1 MYTHMKKL
9 WIILIVSS
17 TTVSLAIGHS
27 SSMTHNHAHPHEN
40 QSHES
45 SWLLSLCASF
55 VVSLLSFS
63 GAMLL
68 YKNMGTKM
76 SLLFTSLAIGS
87 LLGETFFHLFPTIYH
102 HEAHGAHSH
111 DVTNHSE
118 NHEHDNN
125 LEYEVYSSVII
136 LGYMVCFV
144 TEMIIRYRQHMNDV
158 YETLAA
164 NMQSNQQSSKKA
176 AHYSHSDLHGKIKA
190 FGWLNLFS
198 DGIHNFMDG
207 MGLAGAFNISASL
220 GFATTLCICL
230 HELPQEMSDFAVL
243 LNAGFSVKR
252 ALIFNFF
259 SGVVAVIGCFVGLIL
274 NQQAHSI
281 PSSTSNNWLL
291 LLLNERALVSIT
303 AGSFLYIIACMCQE
317 LGAQIFEEKVFISS
331 IVDHSKANSKT
342 VSTEN
347 KAQKKTDKKSKNE
360 EKSDANNISTSK
372 TTIHSSMMTA
382 LVGISTG
389 IVAMYTMHLFEHQ
402 IHAYVAA

>member
-1 MYTHMKKL
+1 
-9 WIILIVSS
+9 
-17 TTVSLAIGHS
+17 
-27 SSMTHNHAHPHEN
+27 
-40 QSHES
+40 
-45 SWLLSLCASF
+45 
-55 VVSLLSFS
+55 
-63 GAMLL
+63 
-68 YKNMGTKM
+68 
-76 SLLFTSLAIGS
+76 
-87 LLGETFFHLFPTIYH
+87 
-102 HEAHGAHSH
+102 
-111 DVTNHSE
+111 
-118 NHEHDNN
+118 
-125 LEYEVYSSVII
+125 
-136 LGYMVCFV
+136 
-144 TEMIIRYRQHMNDV
+144 
-158 YETLAA
+158 
-164 NMQSNQQSSKKA
+164 MQSNQQYSKKA

-220 GFATTLCICL
+220 GLATTLCICL

-317 LGAQIFEEKVFISS
+317 LGAQIFEDKAFISS

-347 KAQKKTDKKSKNE
+347 MAQKKTDKKAKNK